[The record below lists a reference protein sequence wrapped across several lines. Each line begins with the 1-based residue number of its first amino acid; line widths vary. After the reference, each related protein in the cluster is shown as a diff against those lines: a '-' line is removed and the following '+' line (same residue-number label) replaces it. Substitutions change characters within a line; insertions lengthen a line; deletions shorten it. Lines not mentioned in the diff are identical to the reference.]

1 MPLLDS
7 AVRAA
12 VLEQDEP
19 GHLRFSHDLFRE
31 VVYDGL
37 SAARRPALHLSVAG
51 RLEEHAGPA
60 ATAAEIA
67 YHRSMAWPL
76 GDRDRAV
83 AALIAAAHEATART
97 AFDEAAA
104 HLRRAVDLA
113 GGLAA
118 VDLATLVRIRG
129 CAAARRTRRGR
140 AGRAARGGSARPR
153 EPATRRC
160 SPGRLSAP
168 IG

>member
-1 MPLLDS
+1 MAAVAGVPAETALPLLDT

-76 GDRDRAV
+76 GERDRVV
-83 AALIAAAHEATART
+83 AALVAAAH
-97 AFDEAAA
+97 
-104 HLRRAVDLA
+104 
-113 GGLAA
+113 
-118 VDLATLVRIRG
+118 
-129 CAAARRTRRGR
+129 
-140 AGRAARGGSARPR
+140 
-153 EPATRRC
+153 
-160 SPGRLSAP
+160 
-168 IG
+168 